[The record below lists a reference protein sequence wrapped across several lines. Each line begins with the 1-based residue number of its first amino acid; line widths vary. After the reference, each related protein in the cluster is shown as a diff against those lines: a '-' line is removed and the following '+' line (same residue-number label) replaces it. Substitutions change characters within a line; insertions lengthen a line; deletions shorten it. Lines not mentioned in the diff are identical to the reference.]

1 MLLSSYTVSVQA
13 WVAGVYKLAVTLH
26 GEDVDAST
34 YTITVA
40 PAQVHAVHHTIL
52 LYTALPLL

>member
-1 MLLSSYTVSVQA
+1 MLNVTAAICMLMYHYSYTVSVQA

-26 GEDVDAST
+26 GEHVDASP

-40 PAQVHAVHHTIL
+40 PAQVYP
-52 LYTALPLL
+52 LY